1 MILGVIQARM
11 SSSRLPGKVLA
22 PVLGEPMLAR
32 QVERVLRANALD
44 KLVVATSTDASDDPL
59 TVVCQSTGVECFRG
73 PLDDVL
79 ERIYGAATTF
89 GADHVVRLTGDCP
102 LADPGV
108 IDDVVRLHL
117 TGDYD
122 YTSNV
127 CPPTFPDGLDV
138 EIATMA
144 TIAMAWRAADRTAQ
158 REHVTLWIRDNSERF
173 RIGNLTHEPDLSGR
187 RWTVDEPED
196 LAFVSRVYG
205 ELYPASPDFRMDDV
219 LALLERLPEL
229 NDINQ
234 GVGRDE
240 GLAKSFRE
248 DAPAPRDEG

>member
-1 MILGVIQARM
+1 MILGVIQARV

-32 QVERVLRANALD
+32 MVERVLRAEALD
-44 KLVVATSTDASDDPL
+44 KLVVATSADPSDDPL
-59 TVVCQSTGVECFRG
+59 TAVCESAGVGCFRG
-73 PLDDVL
+73 SLDDVL
-79 ERIYGAATTF
+79 DRFHGAATAF

-102 LADPGV
+102 LADPDV

-117 TGDYD
+117 TGGYD

-138 EIATMA
+138 EVATMA
-144 TIAMAWRAADRTAQ
+144 TIAVAWRAADRTAQ
-158 REHVTLWIRDNSERF
+158 REHVTLWIRDNGERF

-196 LAFVSRVYG
+196 FAFVSRVYG

-219 LALLERLPEL
+219 LALLERCPEL
-229 NDINQ
+229 SDINQ
-234 GVGRDE
+234 GIGRDE
-240 GLAKSFRE
+240 GLATSLRE
-248 DAPAPRDEG
+248 DAPAPRSEG